1 MTSPPPSLH
10 QKGFKRQR
18 QETGG
23 APGTTIIRVDS
34 VSSYSPGEPSR
45 EARVAWNNDFP
56 SKFQVLEKIGEGS
69 FGTVWLARR
78 RQEQRRGGGGAEAA
92 AVGEKEEL
100 VALKRI
106 NPTCSPSRILNE
118 FQQMQKLGGGE
129 QATLRFRGIL
139 YFGVCARN
147 DFEFQR
153 DSNRI
158 RLYSNMV
165 T

>member
-1 MTSPPPSLH
+1 MTSPLLLSSSH
-10 QKGFKRQR
+10 QQQGKGFKRQR

-23 APGTTIIRVDS
+23 APGTTTTTTIIRLDS
-34 VSSYSPGEPSR
+34 VSSLTAGGGQPSR

-78 RQEQRRGGGGAEAA
+78 RGGHEQRRAGGAEAA
-92 AVGEKEEL
+92 GGKKEDL

-118 FQQMQKLGGGE
+118 FQQMQKLAGGE
-129 QATLRFRGIL
+129 
-139 YFGVCARN
+139 
-147 DFEFQR
+147 
-153 DSNRI
+153 
-158 RLYSNMV
+158 RLQQQ
-165 T
+165 